1 MPIDVDLASD
11 LNVAFGLEYRDEGY
25 ALVEGGLTSHETG
38 LYAFADPFNFENDA
52 NEAAAGQNGGVVG
65 CVIPGPQF
73 DPTSL
78 CHPFDPIHNVGL
90 VGSNGFPGY
99 RRETASTYRRDS
111 WAVYIDLEADITDRF
126 MASIAG
132 RYEVFPTSGLM
143 SAGGSPLACK

>member
-73 DPTSL
+73 DPPACAIPL
-78 CHPFDPIHNVGL
+78 IPFTMSAWSG
-90 VGSNGFPGY
+90 
-99 RRETASTYRRDS
+99 RTAFQAIGERLHR
-111 WAVYIDLEADITDRF
+111 L
-126 MASIAG
+126 IAG
-132 RYEVFPTSGLM
+132 T
-143 SAGGSPLACK
+143 AGRFI